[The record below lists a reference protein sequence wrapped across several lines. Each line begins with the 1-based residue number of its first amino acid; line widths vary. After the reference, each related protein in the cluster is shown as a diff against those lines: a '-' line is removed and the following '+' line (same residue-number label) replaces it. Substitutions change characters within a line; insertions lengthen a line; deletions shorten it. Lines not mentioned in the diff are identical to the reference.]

1 MNKRLNKILDFV
13 REIEKLKLIQRVP
26 YLSDKK
32 TIEDDTQHS
41 WHLAMMVLVLEKEF
55 QNKFDINRAIKLAL
69 VHDLVEI
76 YTGDDWVTTA
86 EEKAQK
92 RRNEI
97 ASADKIFPIL
107 PNDLSEEMRE
117 IWEEYEDGKTI
128 EAKIVKGLDKL
139 IYSLQYNVA
148 EKVHWFREGDT
159 IPETIEYAK
168 PHLEIEPVM
177 KEIMDILM
185 NERAEKEANGMYGMP
200 GRIEIGTVDEIV
212 KLSNQIPDLDHKF
225 NSSYFEDRFVGKNEI
240 ILVAH
245 KDSQPAG
252 YIVAYDRDKDGSYYC
267 WMAGVIPKYRRL
279 GMLKL
284 LMGHLEAYAKRQGY
298 KSLKIKTRNNRRAM
312 LAYLISNGYDII
324 ETSPSDQLANNRILF
339 IKEFGTNHAK
349 QELYQSINI

>member
-55 QNKFDINRAIKLAL
+55 QNKFDINQAIKLAL

-86 EEKAQK
+86 EEKIQK
-92 RRNEI
+92 RKNEI

-107 PNDLSEEMRE
+107 PDDLSQEMRKL
-117 IWEEYEDGKTI
+117 WEEYEDGKTI

-148 EKVHWFREGDT
+148 EKVNWFKEGDT
-159 IPETIEYAK
+159 IPETIEYAR
-168 PHLEIEPVM
+168 PHLDIEPVM
-177 KEIMDILM
+177 REIMDILM
-185 NERAEKEANGMYGMP
+185 NERAEKEAKGMQGMP
-200 GRIEIGTVDEIV
+200 GRIEPGTVAGIVEI
-212 KLSNQIPDLDHKF
+212 SNEISDFNQKF
-225 NSSYFEDRFVGKNEI
+225 TPNYFEDRYAGKNET
-240 ILVAH
+240 ILIAY
-245 KDSQPAG
+245 KDNKPAG
-252 YIVAYDRDKDGSYYC
+252 YIVAYERDKDGSYYC

-279 GMLKL
+279 GMLRL
-284 LMGHLEAYAKRQGY
+284 LMSHLEAHTKRLGY
-298 KSLKIKTRNNRRAM
+298 KSLKVKTRNNRRGM
-312 LAYLISNGYDII
+312 LAYLVNNGYNII
-324 ETSPSDQLANNRILF
+324 ETSASDRLEENRILF
-339 IKEFGTNHAK
+339 IKELGTNYGRK
-349 QELYQSINI
+349 E